1 MKKAITL
8 VEAETN
14 LIRKML
20 EQNLGC
26 SHEEIMPKLNI
37 SRPTYHRH
45 INRIYKEDA
54 KIWDKV
60 HIDSAKYRATK
71 LIQSLDECIDLCIEI
86 RDNPKNRPD
95 DRMEA
100 SRTMSFF

>member
-1 MKKAITL
+1 MNKARNV

-14 LIRKML
+14 LTRKML

-26 SHEEIMPKLNI
+26 SYEEIMQKLNI

-60 HIDSAKYRATK
+60 HIDSAKYRAAK
-71 LIQSLDECIDLCIEI
+71 LIQSL
-86 RDNPKNRPD
+86 
-95 DRMEA
+95 
-100 SRTMSFF
+100 